1 MSGRRFGAGLILSRA
16 SRPATLTTE
25 SRKRTMSRIATTLAA
40 SFVLAVALPGLA
52 RASEADSVLAGE
64 AGTLELVPI
73 AAPAPVQASA
83 DQTGQDSELA
93 SDDLT
98 DISAGAD
105 TVNAAVTNQQL
116 AATNENNKVITG
128 GDFNTGDVSL
138 GANAFTG
145 FAGVGV
151 FVVNTGAN
159 SNLQGS
165 IGVSIV
171 PTQ

>member
-1 MSGRRFGAGLILSRA
+1 M
-16 SRPATLTTE
+16 
-25 SRKRTMSRIATTLAA
+25 LAA
-40 SFVLAVALPGLA
+40 SFVLAVALPSLA
-52 RASEADSVLAGE
+52 CASEADSVLSGE
-64 AGTLELVPI
+64 AGTLELVP
-73 AAPAPVQASA
+73 AVATPTVQANA
-83 DQTGQDSELA
+83 DQTGQDPELA
-93 SDDLT
+93 ADDLT

-105 TVNAAVTNQQL
+105 TVNAAITNQQL
-116 AATNENNKVITG
+116 AATNENNKIITG
-128 GDFNTGDVSL
+128 GGDLNTGDVSL